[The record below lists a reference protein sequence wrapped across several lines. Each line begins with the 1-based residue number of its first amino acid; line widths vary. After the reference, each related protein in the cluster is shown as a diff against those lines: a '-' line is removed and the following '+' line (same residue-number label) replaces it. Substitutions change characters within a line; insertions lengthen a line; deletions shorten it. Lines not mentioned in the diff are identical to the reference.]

1 MAYPLW
7 ARACILPLTAL
18 AMALA
23 FSCTNASDGIRYS
36 TDQYSKDRPFV
47 SLDPDYGETPSFING
62 GFQFGGPTTLEENIA
77 QADVIVRARMQSVAA
92 VVTTV
97 DQGNHEVWLEF
108 NFNALEYLKGTGATQ
123 INAVVRVYVEYDTAI
138 EARAAGPASLALHD
152 SQWDNRDAILFLWNA
167 HGVENSAKLHLGYI
181 GPTNGPHD
189 DIYSI
194 ASQIRKKWLPAT
206 DISGANRT
214 SGTNDPP
221 AFLLDLPPTGGG
233 GGAWGQSGGTPTI
246 TLGALKAK
254 IAAIDQE
261 VVAGDGSEAY
271 AVCIAYKYSR
281 QREVQRN
288 KEAKF
293 PDGGYYYRRSDGELG
308 SGQPAGSR
316 AFTSDG
322 SKKEAEA
329 IAAGA
334 TPRSEPRG
342 LLKLLDNDADL
353 FTPTTGWPRYVQ
365 TNRPLVAGV
374 YRFFY
379 GYVPQVAIICN
390 GAPEE
395 ELKRQEVFVT
405 VSAPEG
411 TVHEAFFDPIATGNA
426 TGYFNAGDALSD
438 ADFTVGTDN
447 TAVSIQSL
455 KHQGNVVTLEI
466 SPYRDL
472 AGLTLD
478 FLALNGSTALTLAT
492 SGATHNSEAGT
503 LTWSVT
509 SAPWEA
515 GDLLML
521 RIRGNDAS

>member
-1 MAYPLW
+1 M
-7 ARACILPLTAL
+7 
-18 AMALA
+18 
-23 FSCTNASDGIRYS
+23 
-36 TDQYSKDRPFV
+36 
-47 SLDPDYGETPSFING
+47 
-62 GFQFGGPTTLEENIA
+62 
-77 QADVIVRARMQSVAA
+77 
-92 VVTTV
+92 
-97 DQGNHEVWLEF
+97 
-108 NFNALEYLKGTGATQ
+108 
-123 INAVVRVYVEYDTAI
+123 
-138 EARAAGPASLALHD
+138 
-152 SQWDNRDAILFLWNA
+152 
-167 HGVENSAKLHLGYI
+167 GYI
-181 GPTNGPHD
+181 GPTNGTHH

-194 ASQIRKKWLPAT
+194 ASQVRKTWLPAAT
-206 DISGANRT
+206 ISGASGT
-214 SGTNDPP
+214 SGTNDSQ
-221 AFLLDLPPTGGG
+221 AFLLDLPPTETG
-233 GGAWGQSGGTPTI
+233 GGASGQSGGTPTT

-261 VVAGDGSEAY
+261 VVAGGGSEAY
-271 AVCIAYKYSR
+271 VACIAYKYSR
-281 QREVQRN
+281 QREVQRS
-288 KEAKF
+288 KEANF
-293 PDGGYYYRRSDGELG
+293 PDGGYFYYRSDGEVG

-316 AFTSDG
+316 AFTGYVSQ
-322 SKKEAEA
+322 KAAEA

-334 TPRSEPRG
+334 PPRTEPWG
-342 LLKLLDNDADL
+342 LLKLLDNDAHL
-353 FTPTTGWPRYVQ
+353 FTPTTEWPSHVQ

-379 GYVPQVAIICN
+379 GYVAQVAIICN

-438 ADFTVGTDN
+438 ADFTVGADN

-466 SPYRDL
+466 SPYHNL

-492 SGATHNSEAGT
+492 SGATHNSQTGT

-521 RIRGNDAS
+521 RIRGNGAS

>member
-1 MAYPLW
+1 M
-7 ARACILPLTAL
+7 PLTAL

-36 TDQYSKDRPFV
+36 TDQYSEDRPFV
-47 SLDPDYGETPSFING
+47 RLPDPDYGETEMFVERFP
-62 GFQFGGPTTLEENIA
+62 FGGPTTLEENIA
-77 QADVIVRARMQSVAA
+77 QTRVIVRAHMQSVDA
-92 VVTTV
+92 VVTTL
-97 DQGNHEVWLEF
+97 DQGHHEVWLEF

-123 INAVVRVYVEYDTAI
+123 INAVVRVPVEYDTAM

-152 SQWDNRDAILFLWNA
+152 SQWDNRDAILFLWNS

-181 GPTNGPHD
+181 GPTNDPHD

-206 DISGANRT
+206 DISGASGT
-214 SGTNDPP
+214 SGTKDPP
-221 AFLLDLPPTGGG
+221 AFLLNLPPTGAG

-261 VVAGDGSEAY
+261 VVAGGGSEAY
-271 AVCIAYKYSR
+271 RVCIAYKHTW
-281 QREVQRN
+281 QRLVQRN
-288 KEAKF
+288 KEANF
-293 PDGGYYYRRSDGELG
+293 PDGGYYYRRSDVELG

-316 AFTSDG
+316 AFTSYG
-322 SKKEAEA
+322 SQKNAEA

-334 TPRSEPRG
+334 PPPTEPWGMG
-342 LLKLLDNDADL
+342 LLLDNDADL
-353 FTPTTGWPRYVQ
+353 FTSTTEWPSHVQ

-390 GAPEE
+390 GEPEE
-395 ELKRQEVFVT
+395 ELKRQEVFFT

-411 TVHEAFFDPIATGNA
+411 TVHEAFFDPMATGNA

-466 SPYRDL
+466 SPYHNL

-478 FLALNGSTALTLAT
+478 FLALNGATALTLAT
-492 SGATHNSEAGT
+492 SGATQNSEAGT
-503 LTWSVT
+503 LTRSVT

-515 GDLLML
+515 RDLLML